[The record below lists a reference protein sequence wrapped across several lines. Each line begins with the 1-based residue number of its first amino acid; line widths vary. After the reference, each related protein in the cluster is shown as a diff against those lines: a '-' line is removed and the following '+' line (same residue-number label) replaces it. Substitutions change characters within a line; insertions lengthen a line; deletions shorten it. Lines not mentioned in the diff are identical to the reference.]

1 MLDES
6 RYDRL
11 IQHSMKEELR
21 FLNAQLPGKQK
32 SLRQL
37 LSEETPSIICADG
50 SLQLIK
56 RKELDYLSTI
66 LPASNWQD
74 LFLPVII
81 EINPGEDEI
90 FIVCRSEHELFVIS
104 ALLGMPVTMR
114 GDRIIL
120 YKNQLAAIRKILKTT
135 TQYMFSPKILG

>member
-1 MLDES
+1 MLDEG

-11 IQHSMKEELR
+11 IQNSMKEELR

-37 LSEETPSIICADG
+37 ISEKTPSIICADG

-66 LPASNWQD
+66 LPAQDWQD

-81 EINPGEDEI
+81 EINPGDDELYI
-90 FIVCRSEHELFVIS
+90 ICRGEYESVVMS
-104 ALLGMPVTMR
+104 AVLGMPVTMR
-114 GDRIIL
+114 GDRIII

-135 TQYMFSPKILG
+135 TQYMFSPKILR